1 MKKIKIILL
10 MSVLLLYFGLNFNKV
25 EAAGGVTL
33 TSNMS
38 SAYIG
43 DEFTVSVNVSGMSVA
58 TLTIKINV
66 DTSKVD
72 YVSGPGNSN
81 FTNGRV
87 IYTWTDPNGGASP
100 ITSGTIATFKFKA
113 KQAGTAS
120 FSVSGEFYDSNENT
134 ITPSF
139 SGTSVIL
146 QEKTVTPPSSDTGNN
161 NNNNQNTG
169 SGSTGSS
176 GGQTNSGSTSRRT
189 NKFTVVLVIRGVVLT
204 MQEVAE
210 LLAVHK
216 PIIINQIMLML
227 T

>member
-1 MKKIKIILL
+1 MRKIKIILL
-10 MSVLLLYFGLNFNKV
+10 MSVLLLCFGLNFNKV

-146 QEKTVTPPSSDTGNN
+146 QEKTVTPPPSSDTGNN

-169 SGSTGSS
+169 GGSTGSS
-176 GGQTNSGSTSRRT
+176 GSQTGSNSTSRGT
-189 NKFTVVLVIRGVVLT
+189 NKFTVVLIIRVVVVLT
-204 MQEVAE
+204 M
-210 LLAVHK
+210 
-216 PIIINQIMLML
+216 
-227 T
+227 